1 MGEYALLYILFAP
14 FVGALGLIFVSNR
27 QPTLVRGIA
36 ASAAFVSLVASLY
49 IFYGYDPVQGGFQ
62 FVQKFAWSK
71 ELGIALYLG
80 VDGIGTPLVLASS
93 ILLFAGIF
101 VSWHIKDRA
110 KEFYI
115 WLLILAAATIGVFMS
130 LDLFFLYFFYEM
142 SVIPMYL
149 LLGMWGSHTK
159 KYLEMTDPEGLK
171 QRDSVGFI
179 FNFGSN
185 SKEYAAMKLVLF
197 LSAFAVAALMGILL
211 IYKFSGLNTFDIL
224 VLREQA
230 NLMNIPVLGTT
241 LDKIIWILV
250 FFGFASIAPIWPL
263 HSWSPVGHAA
273 APAATSM
280 LHAGV
285 LMKLGHFSIIRVAFE
300 ILPET
305 TRELMP
311 IAAVLCMFSIIYGGF
326 VAFYAKDTKYVIGYS
341 SSSHMGYVFL
351 GMAALNYISLSGAV
365 IYMFAHAMATGML
378 FAMAGWVYDQTH
390 TRDIPSLG
398 GLSNKMPF
406 ISGCF
411 IVGCMA
417 SIGMPG
423 TVNFVAEIM
432 IVVGSWNKYPLQVIV
447 AMLGIVLTLAYLFKM
462 MRGLFYG
469 PMNQKYSH
477 AHDAVGTVD
486 RLPLLMMITI
496 SIGFGIF
503 PMHLYEVVRSGV
515 DPLIARITQVVP
527 VAKSDEGSRSV
538 KAAAEIT
545 QPPAIPM
552 VSHKPIAQVSEA
564 SRGGQE

>member
-1 MGEYALLYILFAP
+1 MAQYTLLIILFAP
-14 FVGALGLIFVSNR
+14 FVGALALIFVSNR
-27 QPTLVRGIA
+27 QLSLVRGIA
-36 ASAAFVSLVASLY
+36 AGSAFVSLMASMYL
-49 IFYGYDPVQGGFQ
+49 FYAYDPLKGGFQ
-62 FVQKFAWSK
+62 FLQRIEWSRQ
-71 ELGIALYLG
+71 LGISLHLG
-80 VDGIGTPLVLASS
+80 VDVIGTPLVLASS

-101 VSWHIKDRA
+101 VSWHIKDRV

-115 WLLILAAATIGVFMS
+115 WILILAAATIGVFMS

-159 KYLEMTDPEGLK
+159 KYLEMTDPAGLK

-179 FNFGSN
+179 FNFGAN

-197 LSAFAVAALMGILL
+197 LSAFAVVALMGILL

-224 VLREQA
+224 ILREQA
-230 NLMNIPVLGTT
+230 HFSGPLAT
-241 LDKIIWILV
+241 LIWLLI

-311 IAAVLCMFSIIYGGF
+311 IAAVLCIFSIIYGGL
-326 VAFYAKDTKYVIGYS
+326 VAYYAKDTKYVIGYS

-351 GMAALNYISLSGAV
+351 GMAALDYISLSGAV

-398 GLSNKMPF
+398 GLSNRMPF
-406 ISGCF
+406 ISAAF
-411 IVGCMA
+411 VIGCMA

-423 TVNFVAEIM
+423 TVNFIAEVM
-432 IVVGSWNKYPLQVIV
+432 IIVGSWNKYPFQVVV
-447 AMLGIVLTLAYLFKM
+447 AVLGIVLTMAYLFKM

-469 PMNQKYSH
+469 SMAEKYSH
-477 AHDAVGTVD
+477 SHDAVTVID
-486 RLPLLMMITI
+486 RLPLLIMITVSI
-496 SIGFGIF
+496 SFGIF
-503 PMHLYEVVRSGV
+503 PGHLYSVVRSRV
-515 DPLIARITQVVP
+515 DPLIARITKVVP
-527 VAKSDEGSRSV
+527 VAEHPLTSPR
-538 KAAAEIT
+538 AASPTAATPIE
-545 QPPAIPM
+545 AIAKVTP
-552 VSHKPIAQVSEA
+552 
-564 SRGGQE
+564 R

>member
-1 MGEYALLYILFAP
+1 MAQYTLFIILFAP
-14 FVGALGLIFVSNR
+14 FVGALALIFVSNR
-27 QPTLVRGIA
+27 QLSLVRGIA
-36 ASAAFVSLVASLY
+36 AGSAFVSLIASMYL
-49 IFYGYDPVQGGFQ
+49 FYAYDPLRGGFQ
-62 FVQKFAWSK
+62 FLQRIEWSRQ
-71 ELGIALYLG
+71 LGISLHLG

-101 VSWHIKDRA
+101 VSWHIKDRV

-115 WLLILAAATIGVFMS
+115 WILILAAATIGVFMS

-159 KYLEMTDPEGLK
+159 KYLEMTDPAGLK

-179 FNFGSN
+179 FNFGAN

-197 LSAFAVAALMGILL
+197 LSAFAVVALMGILL
-211 IYKFSGLNTFDIL
+211 IYKFSGLDTFDIL
-224 VLREQA
+224 ILREQA
-230 NLMNIPVLGTT
+230 HFSGPLAT
-241 LDKIIWILV
+241 LIWLLI

-311 IAAVLCMFSIIYGGF
+311 IAAVLCIFSIIYGGL
-326 VAFYAKDTKYVIGYS
+326 VAYYAKDTKYVIGYS

-351 GMAALNYISLSGAV
+351 GMAALDYISLSGAV

-398 GLSNKMPF
+398 GLSNRMPF
-406 ISGCF
+406 ISAAF
-411 IVGCMA
+411 VIGCMA

-423 TVNFVAEIM
+423 TVNFIAEVM
-432 IVVGSWNKYPLQVIV
+432 IIVGSWNKYPFQVVV
-447 AMLGIVLTLAYLFKM
+447 AVLGIVLTMAYLFKM

-469 PMNQKYSH
+469 SMAEKYSH
-477 AHDAVGTVD
+477 SHDAVTVID
-486 RLPLLMMITI
+486 RLPLLIMITVSI
-496 SIGFGIF
+496 SFGIF
-503 PMHLYEVVRSGV
+503 PGHLYSVVRSGV
-515 DPLIARITQVVP
+515 DPLIARITKVVP
-527 VAKSDEGSRSV
+527 VAEHPLTSPR
-538 KAAAEIT
+538 AASPTAPTLTE
-545 QPPAIPM
+545 AIAKVTP
-552 VSHKPIAQVSEA
+552 
-564 SRGGQE
+564 R

>member
-515 DPLIARITQVVP
+515 DPLIARITHVVP
-527 VAKSDEGSRSV
+527 VAESDEGSRSV
-538 KAAAEIT
+538 KAAAEIA

>member
-1 MGEYALLYILFAP
+1 MAEYTLLIILFAP
-14 FVGALGLIFVSNR
+14 FLGALALIFVSNR
-27 QPTLVRGIA
+27 QVSLVRGIA
-36 ASAAFVSLVASLY
+36 AGSAFVSLAASVYL
-49 IFYGYDPVQGGFQ
+49 FYAYDSVKGGYQ
-62 FVQKFAWSK
+62 FIQRIEWSRQ
-71 ELGIALYLG
+71 LGISLHLG
-80 VDGIGTPLVLASS
+80 VDGIGTPLVLASG

-101 VSWHIKDRA
+101 VSWHIKDRM

-115 WLLILAAATIGVFMS
+115 WILILAAATIGVFMS

-179 FNFGSN
+179 FNFGAN

-224 VLREQA
+224 ILREKA
-230 NLMNIPVLGTT
+230 HFSGPLAT
-241 LDKIIWILV
+241 LIWLLI

-311 IAAVLCMFSIIYGGF
+311 IAAVLCIFSIIYGGL
-326 VAFYAKDTKYVIGYS
+326 VAYYAKDTKYVIGYS

-351 GMAALNYISLSGAV
+351 GMAALVYISLSGAV
-365 IYMFAHAMATGML
+365 IYMFAHDMATGML

-398 GLSNKMPF
+398 GLSNRMPF
-406 ISGCF
+406 ISAAF
-411 IVGCMA
+411 VIGCMA

-423 TVNFVAEIM
+423 TVNFIAEVM
-432 IVVGSWNKYPLQVIV
+432 IIVGSWNKYPFQVVV
-447 AMLGIVLTLAYLFKM
+447 AVLGIVLTMAYLFKM

-469 PMNQKYSH
+469 SMAEKYSH
-477 AHDAVGTVD
+477 SHDAVAVVD
-486 RLPLLMMITI
+486 RMPLLIMITVSI
-496 SIGFGIF
+496 SFGIF
-503 PMHLYEVVRSGV
+503 PGHLYSVVRSGV
-515 DPLIARITQVVP
+515 DPLIARITKVVP
-527 VAKSDEGSRSV
+527 VAEL
-538 KAAAEIT
+538 
-545 QPPAIPM
+545 PM
-552 VSHKPIAQVSEA
+552 NNPQASSPTMAVSA
-564 SRGGQE
+564 SREAIAKVTPR

>member
-515 DPLIARITQVVP
+515 DPLIARITHVVP

>member
-1 MGEYALLYILFAP
+1 MAAYTLLIILFAP
-14 FVGALGLIFVSNR
+14 FAGALALIFISNR
-27 QPTLVRGIA
+27 QLSLVRGIA
-36 ASAAFVSLVASLY
+36 AGSAFISLIASLY
-49 IFYGYDPVQGGFQ
+49 LFYAYDPLRGGFQ
-62 FVQKFAWSK
+62 FIQRIEWSRQ
-71 ELGIALYLG
+71 LGISLHLG

-101 VSWHIKDRA
+101 VSWHIKDRV

-159 KYLEMTDPEGLK
+159 KYLEMTDPAGLK

-179 FNFGSN
+179 FNFGAN

-197 LSAFAVAALMGILL
+197 LSAFAVVALMGILL

-230 NLMNIPVLGTT
+230 HFSGPLAT
-241 LDKIIWILV
+241 LIWLLI

-311 IAAVLCMFSIIYGGF
+311 IAAVLCIFSIIYGGL
-326 VAFYAKDTKYVIGYS
+326 VAYYAKDTKYVIGYS

-351 GMAALNYISLSGAV
+351 GMAALDYISLSGAV

-398 GLSNKMPF
+398 GLSNRMPF
-406 ISGCF
+406 ISAAF
-411 IVGCMA
+411 VIGCMA

-423 TVNFVAEIM
+423 TVNFIAEVM
-432 IVVGSWNKYPLQVIV
+432 IIVGSWNKYPFQVVIAV
-447 AMLGIVLTLAYLFKM
+447 LGIVLTMAYLFKM

-469 PMNQKYSH
+469 SMAEKYSH
-477 AHDAVGTVD
+477 SHDAVTVVD
-486 RLPLLMMITI
+486 RLPLLIMITVSI
-496 SIGFGIF
+496 SFGIF
-503 PMHLYEVVRSGV
+503 PGHLYSVVRSGV
-515 DPLIARITQVVP
+515 DPLIARITKVVP
-527 VAKSDEGSRSV
+527 VAEHPMNKPGAASPTGSLS
-538 KAAAEIT
+538 ASPE
-545 QPPAIPM
+545 AIAK
-552 VSHKPIAQVSEA
+552 VI
-564 SRGGQE
+564 SR

>member
-1 MGEYALLYILFAP
+1 MAAYTLVYILFAP
-14 FVGALGLIFVSNR
+14 FLGAIALIFVSNR
-27 QPTLVRGIA
+27 QPLLVRGIA
-36 ASAAFVSLVASLY
+36 AGSACISLIAAFY
-49 IFYGYDPVQGGFQ
+49 MFYAYDSAKGGFQ
-62 FVQKFAWSK
+62 FVQRYEWSK

-80 VDGIGTPLVLASS
+80 VDGIGTPLVLASA

-101 VSWHIKDRA
+101 ISWHIKDRT

-115 WLLILAAATIGVFMS
+115 FLLILAAATIGVFMS

-149 LLGMWGSHTK
+149 LLGVWGSHTK
-159 KYLEMTDPEGLK
+159 QYLEMTDPDGLK
-171 QRDSVGFI
+171 KRDSVGFLL
-179 FNFGSN
+179 NFASN
-185 SKEYAAMKLVLF
+185 SKEYAAMKLTLF
-197 LSAFAVAALMGILL
+197 LSAGAVFALMGILL

-224 VLREQA
+224 VLREHTHFSGPLA
-230 NLMNIPVLGTT
+230 N
-241 LDKIIWILV
+241 IIWILV

-300 ILPET
+300 ILPDT

-311 IAAVLCMFSIIYGGF
+311 IAAVLCIFSIIYGGF

-351 GMAALNYISLSGAV
+351 GMAALDYISLSGAV

-398 GLSNKMPF
+398 GLSNRMPF
-406 ISGCF
+406 ISACF
-411 IVGCMA
+411 IVACMA
-417 SIGMPG
+417 SVGMPG
-423 TVNFVAEIM
+423 TVNFIAELM
-432 IVVGSWNKYPLQVIV
+432 IIVGAWNKYPFQVVIAV
-447 AMLGIVLTLAYLFKM
+447 LGIVLTMAYLFRM

-469 PMNQKYSH
+469 PMDQKYSH
-477 AHDAVGTVD
+477 AHDAVSVVD
-486 RLPLLMMITI
+486 RLPLLIMIAV
-496 SIGFGIF
+496 SVGFGIF
-503 PMHLYEVVRSGV
+503 PMHLYSVVRAGV
-515 DPLIARITQVVP
+515 DPLVAKITRVVP
-527 VAKSDEGSRSV
+527 IATEELEPFGEKREARVESSRPNLASLPGVVSRSD
-538 KAAAEIT
+538 
-545 QPPAIPM
+545 
-552 VSHKPIAQVSEA
+552 
-564 SRGGQE
+564 R

>member
-14 FVGALGLIFVSNR
+14 FAGALALIFVSNR
-27 QPTLVRGIA
+27 QPLLVRSIA
-36 ASAAFVSLVASLY
+36 TSAAFVSLIASLY
-49 IFYGYDPVQGGFQ
+49 LFYAYDPVKGGYQ
-62 FVQKFAWSK
+62 FVQKLEWSRQ
-71 ELGIALYLG
+71 LGIALHLG

-101 VSWHIKDRA
+101 VSWHIKDRV

-179 FNFGSN
+179 FNFGAN

-197 LSAFAVAALMGILL
+197 LSAWAVVALMGILL
-211 IYKFSGLNTFDIL
+211 IYKYSGLNTFDIL
-224 VLREQA
+224 QLREHA
-230 NLMNIPVLGTT
+230 KLMNIPVLGTT
-241 LDKIIWILV
+241 LDKIIWVLI
-250 FFGFASIAPIWPL
+250 FFGFASIAPLWPL

-351 GMAALNYISLSGAV
+351 GMAALDYISLSGAV
-365 IYMFAHAMATGML
+365 LYMFAHAMATGML

-398 GLSNKMPF
+398 GLVNRMPF
-406 ISGCF
+406 IASCF
-411 IVGCMA
+411 IIACMA

-423 TVNFVAEIM
+423 TVNFIAEVM
-432 IVVGSWNKYPLQVIV
+432 IIVGSWNKYPFQVIV
-447 AMLGIVLTLAYLFKM
+447 AVVGIVLTMAYLLRM
-462 MRGLFYG
+462 MRGIFYG
-469 PMNQKYSH
+469 PTVEQYSH
-477 AHDAVGTVD
+477 AHDAVGMVD
-486 RLPLLMMITI
+486 RMPLLLMIAT
-496 SIGFGIF
+496 SIFFGIF
-503 PMHLYEVVRSGV
+503 PGHFYDIIRSGV
-515 DPLIARITQVVP
+515 DPLIARITEVVP
-527 VAKSDEGSRSV
+527 LKAEVLNPESPALSV
-538 KAAAEIT
+538 
-545 QPPAIPM
+545 
-552 VSHKPIAQVSEA
+552 S
-564 SRGGQE
+564 

>member
-1 MGEYALLYILFAP
+1 MAEYTLLIILFAP
-14 FVGALGLIFVSNR
+14 FAGALALIFVSNR
-27 QPTLVRGIA
+27 QVSLVRGIA
-36 ASAAFVSLVASLY
+36 AGSAFVSLIASVYL
-49 IFYGYDPVQGGFQ
+49 FYAYDSLKGGFQ
-62 FVQKFAWSK
+62 FIQRIEWSRQ
-71 ELGIALYLG
+71 LGISLHLG
-80 VDGIGTPLVLASS
+80 VDGIGTPLVLASA

-101 VSWHIKDRA
+101 VSWHIKDRM

-115 WLLILAAATIGVFMS
+115 WILILAAATIGVFMS

-159 KYLEMTDPEGLK
+159 KYLEMTDAEGLK

-179 FNFGSN
+179 FNFGAN

-224 VLREQA
+224 VLREKA
-230 NLMNIPVLGTT
+230 HFSGPLATV
-241 LDKIIWILV
+241 IWLLI

-273 APAATSM
+273 APAATNM

-311 IAAVLCMFSIIYGGF
+311 IAAVLCIFSIIYGGL
-326 VAFYAKDTKYVIGYS
+326 VAYYAKDTKYVIGYS

-351 GMAALNYISLSGAV
+351 GMAALDYISLSGAV

-398 GLSNKMPF
+398 GLSNRMPF
-406 ISGCF
+406 ISAAF
-411 IVGCMA
+411 VIGCMA

-423 TVNFVAEIM
+423 TVNFIAEVM
-432 IVVGSWNKYPLQVIV
+432 IIVGSWNKYPFQVVIAV
-447 AMLGIVLTLAYLFKM
+447 LGIVLTMAYLFKM

-469 PMNQKYSH
+469 SMAEKYSH
-477 AHDAVGTVD
+477 SHDAVTMVD
-486 RLPLLMMITI
+486 RLPLLIMITVSI
-496 SIGFGIF
+496 SG
-503 PMHLYEVVRSGV
+503 
-515 DPLIARITQVVP
+515 
-527 VAKSDEGSRSV
+527 SV
-538 KAAAEIT
+538 KPRARFMALT
-545 QPPAIPM
+545 TWSRHPR
-552 VSHKPIAQVSEA
+552 A
-564 SRGGQE
+564 SWCRRCSG

>member
-14 FVGALGLIFVSNR
+14 FVGALALIFVSNR

-159 KYLEMTDPEGLK
+159 KYLEMTDPDGLK

-515 DPLIARITQVVP
+515 DPLIARITHVVP
-527 VAKSDEGSRSV
+527 VAESDEGSRSV
-538 KAAAEIT
+538 KAAAEIA

>member
-1 MGEYALLYILFAP
+1 MSDGILLYILFAP
-14 FVGALGLIFVSNR
+14 FVGAVALIFASNR
-27 QPTLVRGIA
+27 QPMLVRGIA
-36 ASAAFVSLVASLY
+36 ATSAGISLLASLY
-49 IFYGYDPVQGGFQ
+49 LFYAYDPVKGGFQ
-62 FVQKFAWSK
+62 FIQKFEWSRQ
-71 ELGIALYLG
+71 LGIALHLG

-101 VSWHIKDRA
+101 VSWHIKDRT

-159 KYLEMTDPEGLK
+159 KYLEMTDQEGLK
-171 QRDSVGFI
+171 LRDSVGFI
-179 FNFGSN
+179 FNFAAN

-197 LSAFAVAALMGILL
+197 LSAWAVVALMGILL
-211 IYKFSGLNTFDIL
+211 IYRYSGLNTFDIL
-224 VLREQA
+224 QLREHA
-230 NLMNIPVLGTT
+230 KLMNIPALGTT
-241 LDKIIWILV
+241 LDRIIWVLI
-250 FFGFASIAPIWPL
+250 FFGFASIAPLWPL

-300 ILPET
+300 ILPDT

-311 IAAVLCMFSIIYGGF
+311 IAAVLCIFSIIYGGF

-351 GMAALNYISLSGAV
+351 GMAALNYIGLSGAV

-390 TRDIPSLG
+390 SRDIPSLG
-398 GLSNKMPF
+398 GLANRMPF
-406 ISGCF
+406 IAGCF
-411 IVGCMA
+411 VIACMA
-417 SIGMPG
+417 SVGMPG
-423 TVNFVAEIM
+423 TVNFIAEVM
-432 IVVGSWNKYPLQVIV
+432 IIVGSWNKYPFQVIV
-447 AMLGIVLTLAYLFKM
+447 AVIGIVITLAYLFRM

-469 PMNQKYSH
+469 PMDQKYSH
-477 AHDAVGTVD
+477 SHDAVAVVD
-486 RLPLLMMITI
+486 RLPLLVMIVV
-496 SIGFGIF
+496 SIGFGLF
-503 PMHLYEVVRSGV
+503 PMHMYNVVRSGV
-515 DPLIARITQVVP
+515 DPLVAKITQVVP
-527 VAKSDEGSRSV
+527 VSAGDPTMPDLVSS
-538 KAAAEIT
+538 AADTAR
-545 QPPAIPM
+545 P
-552 VSHKPIAQVSEA
+552 S
-564 SRGGQE
+564 SRGARRPE

>member
-1 MGEYALLYILFAP
+1 MGQYALLYILFAP
-14 FVGALGLIFVSNR
+14 FAGAIALMFVSNR
-27 QPTLVRGIA
+27 KALAVRLIAA
-36 ASAAFVSLVASLY
+36 ASAGVSLLASLY
-49 IFYGYDPVQGGFQ
+49 LFFAFDADKGGYQ
-62 FVQKFAWSK
+62 FIQRFEWSK
-71 ELGIALYLG
+71 ELGIAFYLG

-101 VSWHIKDRA
+101 VSWHIKDRT

-115 WLLILAAATIGVFMS
+115 VLLVLAAATIGVFMS

-142 SVIPMYL
+142 SVLPMYL

-159 KYLEMTDPEGLK
+159 GYLAMTDPEGLK
-171 QRDSVGFI
+171 KRDSVSFL

-185 SKEYAAMKLVLF
+185 SKEYAAMKLTLF
-197 LSAFAVAALMGILL
+197 LSAGAILSLLGILL
-211 IYKFSGLNTFDIL
+211 IYKFSGLHTFDIL
-224 VLREQA
+224 ALREKA
-230 NLMNIPVLGTT
+230 HFSGPLADL
-241 LDKIIWILV
+241 IWLLI

-311 IAAVLCMFSIIYGGF
+311 IAAVLCVFSMLYGGF

-351 GMAALNYISLSGAV
+351 GMAALDYISLSGAV
-365 IYMFAHAMATGML
+365 LYMFAHALATGML

-398 GLSNKMPF
+398 GLVNRMPF
-406 ISGCF
+406 VAGCF
-411 IVGCMA
+411 LIACMA

-423 TVNFVAEIM
+423 TVNFIAEVM
-432 IVVGSWNKYPLQVIV
+432 ILVGSWNKYPFQVFV
-447 AMLGIVLTLAYLFKM
+447 AVVGIVLTMAYLFRM
-462 MRGLFYG
+462 MRGVFYG
-469 PMNQKYSH
+469 PMDAHYSH
-477 AHDAVGTVD
+477 AHDAVTMVD
-486 RLPLLMMITI
+486 RMPLVLMITC
-496 SIGFGIF
+496 SITFGIF
-503 PMHLYEVVRSGV
+503 PGHFYKVIRAGT
-515 DPLIARITQVVP
+515 DPLVSRITQVTP
-527 VAKSDEGSRSV
+527 L
-538 KAAAEIT
+538 AAGDHGTRGHGDAEI
-545 QPPAIPM
+545 A
-552 VSHKPIAQVSEA
+552 VSPVRRVAASSEV
-564 SRGGQE
+564 GQSEMEKR

>member
-62 FVQKFAWSK
+62 FVQKFPWSK

-241 LDKIIWILV
+241 LDKIIWVLV

-351 GMAALNYISLSGAV
+351 GMAALNYISLSGAI

-477 AHDAVGTVD
+477 AHDAVGTID

-515 DPLIARITQVVP
+515 DPLIARITHVVP
-527 VAKSDEGSRSV
+527 VAESDGVLRRV
-538 KAAAEIT
+538 KGAAAIT
-545 QPPAIPM
+545 NPPAIPM
-552 VSHKPIAQVSEA
+552 VSTTPITHVSEA
-564 SRGGQE
+564 PRGGQE

>member
-1 MGEYALLYILFAP
+1 MADYVLLIILFAP
-14 FVGALGLIFVSNR
+14 FVGALALIFVSNR
-27 QPTLVRGIA
+27 QATLVRGIA
-36 ASAAFVSLVASLY
+36 AGSAFVALVASIYL
-49 IFYGYDPVQGGFQ
+49 FYAYDPIKGGFQ
-62 FVQKFAWSK
+62 FLQRIEWSRQ
-71 ELGIALYLG
+71 LGISLYLG
-80 VDGIGTPLVLASS
+80 VDGIGTPLVLASC
-93 ILLFAGIF
+93 ILLFAGVF

-115 WLLILAAATIGVFMS
+115 WILILAAATIGVFMS

-159 KYLEMTDPEGLK
+159 KYLEMTDPDGLK

-179 FNFGSN
+179 FNFGAN

-197 LSAFAVAALMGILL
+197 LSAFAVAAFMGILL

-224 VLREQA
+224 VLREKA
-230 NLMNIPVLGTT
+230 HFTGPLATLIWVL
-241 LDKIIWILV
+241 I
-250 FFGFASIAPIWPL
+250 FFGFASIAPLWPL

-285 LMKLGHFSIIRVAFE
+285 LMKLGHFSIIRVAYE

-311 IAAVLCMFSIIYGGF
+311 MAAVLCIFSIVYGGL
-326 VAFYAKDTKYVIGYS
+326 VAYYAKDTKYVIGYS

-351 GMAALNYISLSGAV
+351 GMAALDYISLSGAV

-398 GLSNKMPF
+398 GLSNRMPF
-406 ISGCF
+406 ISACF
-411 IVGCMA
+411 VIGCMA

-423 TVNFVAEIM
+423 TVNFIAEVM
-432 IVVGSWNKYPLQVIV
+432 IIVGSWNKYPFQVVV
-447 AMLGIVLTLAYLFKM
+447 AVLGIVLTLGYLFKM

-469 PMNQKYSH
+469 AMAEKYSH
-477 AHDAVGTVD
+477 SHDAVAVVD
-486 RLPLLMMITI
+486 RLPLLIMITV

-503 PMHLYEVVRSGV
+503 PGHLYTVVRSGV
-515 DPLIARITQVVP
+515 DPLIARVTKVVP
-527 VAKSDEGSRSV
+527 VAEQPTV
-538 KAAAEIT
+538 AA
-545 QPPAIPM
+545 PPLAQTGRP
-552 VSHKPIAQVSEA
+552 SNEPIAKVTA
-564 SRGGQE
+564 R

>member
-14 FVGALGLIFVSNR
+14 FAGALALIFVSNR
-27 QPTLVRGIA
+27 QPSLVRGIA

-49 IFYGYDPVQGGFQ
+49 IFYGYDPVRGGFQ

-241 LDKIIWILV
+241 LDKIIWVLV

-351 GMAALNYISLSGAV
+351 GMAALNYISLSRAV
-365 IYMFAHAMATGML
+365 IYMFAHAMVTGML

-477 AHDAVGTVD
+477 AHDAVGTID

-515 DPLIARITQVVP
+515 DPLIARITHVVP
-527 VAKSDEGSRSV
+527 VAESDEVLRRV
-538 KAAAEIT
+538 KDAAAIT
-545 QPPAIPM
+545 NSPAIPM
-552 VSHKPIAQVSEA
+552 VSNTPITHVSEA
-564 SRGGQE
+564 PRGGQE

>member
-1 MGEYALLYILFAP
+1 
-14 FVGALGLIFVSNR
+14 
-27 QPTLVRGIA
+27 
-36 ASAAFVSLVASLY
+36 
-49 IFYGYDPVQGGFQ
+49 
-62 FVQKFAWSK
+62 
-71 ELGIALYLG
+71 
-80 VDGIGTPLVLASS
+80 
-93 ILLFAGIF
+93 
-101 VSWHIKDRA
+101 
-110 KEFYI
+110 
-115 WLLILAAATIGVFMS
+115 
-130 LDLFFLYFFYEM
+130 
-142 SVIPMYL
+142 VIPMYL

-159 KYLEMTDPEGLK
+159 RYLEMTDTEGLK
-171 QRDSVGFI
+171 LRDSVGYI

-211 IYKFSGLNTFDIL
+211 IYKYAGLNTFDIL

-230 NLMNIPVLGTT
+230 HLMNIPVLGTT
-241 LDKIIWILV
+241 LDKIIWVLV
-250 FFGFASIAPIWPL
+250 FFGFASIAPLWPL

-305 TRELMP
+305 TREMMP
-311 IAAVLCMFSIIYGGF
+311 IAAVLCMFSIVYGGF

-390 TRDIPSLG
+390 TRDLPSLG

-423 TVNFVAEIM
+423 TVNFIAEIM
-432 IVVGSWNKYPLQVIV
+432 IIVGSWEKYPLQVIV
-447 AMLGIVLTLAYLFKM
+447 AVLGIVLTMAYLFKM
-462 MRGLFYG
+462 MRSLFYG
-469 PMNQKYSH
+469 PMNQQYSH
-477 AHDAVGTVD
+477 AHDAVSAVD
-486 RLPLLMMITI
+486 RLPLLVMIAV
-496 SIGFGIF
+496 SVGFGIF
-503 PMHLYEVVRSGV
+503 PMHLYDVVRSGV
-515 DPLIARITQVVP
+515 DPLIARITHVVP
-527 VAKSDEGSRSV
+527 VAQSGDGLGV
-538 KAAAEIT
+538 K
-545 QPPAIPM
+545 
-552 VSHKPIAQVSEA
+552 SEA
-564 SRGGQE
+564 TIPVVRDHVPLVANNPVALTPDPSRGHE

>member
-1 MGEYALLYILFAP
+1 MAEYTLLIILFAP
-14 FVGALGLIFVSNR
+14 FVGALALIFVSNR
-27 QPTLVRGIA
+27 QVSLVRGIA
-36 ASAAFVSLVASLY
+36 AGSAFVSLVASVYL
-49 IFYGYDPVQGGFQ
+49 FYAYDSVKGGFQ
-62 FVQKFAWSK
+62 FIQRIEWSRQ
-71 ELGIALYLG
+71 LGISLHLG
-80 VDGIGTPLVLASS
+80 VDGIGTPLVLASG

-101 VSWHIKDRA
+101 VSWHIKDRM

-115 WLLILAAATIGVFMS
+115 WILILAAATIGVFMS

-159 KYLEMTDPEGLK
+159 KYLEMTDAEGLK

-179 FNFGSN
+179 FNFGAN

-224 VLREQA
+224 ILREKA
-230 NLMNIPVLGTT
+230 HFSGPLAT
-241 LDKIIWILV
+241 LIWLLI

-311 IAAVLCMFSIIYGGF
+311 IAAVLCIFSIIYGGL
-326 VAFYAKDTKYVIGYS
+326 VAYYAKDTKYVIGYS

-351 GMAALNYISLSGAV
+351 GMAALDYISLSGAV

-398 GLSNKMPF
+398 GLSNRMPF
-406 ISGCF
+406 ISAAF
-411 IVGCMA
+411 VIGCMA

-423 TVNFVAEIM
+423 TVNFIAEVM
-432 IVVGSWNKYPLQVIV
+432 IIVGSWNKYPFQVVV
-447 AMLGIVLTLAYLFKM
+447 AVLGIVLTMAYLFKM

-469 PMNQKYSH
+469 SMAEKYSH
-477 AHDAVGTVD
+477 SHDAVAVVD
-486 RLPLLMMITI
+486 RMPLLIMITVSI
-496 SIGFGIF
+496 SFGIF
-503 PMHLYEVVRSGV
+503 PGHLYSVVRSGV
-515 DPLIARITQVVP
+515 DPLIARITKVVP
-527 VAKSDEGSRSV
+527 VAEL
-538 KAAAEIT
+538 
-545 QPPAIPM
+545 PMNIPQATSSTVP
-552 VSHKPIAQVSEA
+552 VSA
-564 SRGGQE
+564 SREAIAKVTPR